1 MTIADFD
8 YLEQDAKIELLTKCC
23 GSANWVSKMLAAPIA
38 EDLVNLEDLAEV
50 KWYECT
56 EDDWREAFLHHPKI
70 GNMQSLK
77 EKYSD
82 TKEWASN
89 EQSGV
94 GNANGQTLQELA
106 NANEVYERKFG
117 FIFIVCATGKSA
129 SQMLDIL
136 NSRLH
141 NDIETE
147 IKIAA
152 EEQLKITQLRLEKL
166 FL

>member
-1 MTIADFD
+1 MTIAEFD
-8 YLEQDAKIELLTKCC
+8 HLEKEKKIELLTKCC
-23 GSANWVSKMLAAPIA
+23 GSANWVSKMIAATIA
-38 EDLVNLEDLAEV
+38 EDLVNLEDLAEE
-50 KWYECT
+50 KWYQCT
-56 EDDWREAFLHHPKI
+56 EEDWLEAFRHHPKI

-94 GNANGQTLQELA
+94 GNANEQTLLELA
-106 NANEVYERKFG
+106 NANEVYEQKFG

-136 NSRLH
+136 NSRLP

-147 IKIAA
+147 KKIAA

>member
-1 MTIADFD
+1 MTIAEFD
-8 YLEQDAKIELLTKCC
+8 HLEKEKKIALLTKCC
-23 GSANWVSKMLAAPIA
+23 GSANWVSKMIAAPIA
-38 EDLVNLEDLAEV
+38 EDLVNLEDLAEE

-56 EDDWREAFLHHPKI
+56 EEDWREAFLHHPKI
-70 GNMQSLK
+70 GNIQSLQ
-77 EKYSD
+77 EKYGS

-94 GNANGQTLQELA
+94 SNAKEQTLRELA
-106 NANEVYERKFG
+106 KANEVYEQKFG

-136 NSRLH
+136 NSRLP
-141 NDIETE
+141 NDIDTE
-147 IKIAA
+147 MKIAA